1 MVLFAVLMMFA
12 DEGAGLNRYKCL
24 LWSNGLLEYAAIGL
38 YYGVAIQQYVHISY
52 MAQGYNV
59 S

>member
-1 MVLFAVLMMFA
+1 MAHFVTQ
-12 DEGAGLNRYKCL
+12 RSPKCL
-24 LWSNGLLEYAAIGL
+24 LWSNGLFEYIVIGL
-38 YYGVAIQQYVHISY
+38 YYGVAIEQYVYTSY